1 MQKTFIYLTCLMLL
15 NGALFSQEDATT
27 EKTPLAFTHVNVI
40 DVTSGVTKSDM
51 TVLITGNRITEIGKT
66 TKSPIPKDAQI
77 VDASDKFMIPGL
89 WDMHVH
95 AVWPQ
100 YYEQFLKL
108 FIANGITA
116 FRETWGSLELAQQIR
131 DKMASGERPTQR
143 MVVAGNLVDG
153 PNPFW
158 PGSVVAANAEQGRA
172 VVDSLAEAGAAF
184 IKVYSKLSPETY
196 FAIGA
201 RAKEVGIPFAG
212 HVPFRVM
219 AAEASDAGQRTMEH
233 LLGILAGCSTE
244 EMQIMEESSN
254 AWQTLAAGDSAAFL
268 QMLYQIGQRKL
279 ETQSE
284 PKANMLFAKL
294 VENETW
300 QVPTLVAW
308 RGYRFTNDPA
318 FRNDPRMKY
327 LHKIMRAFWNPS
339 INPLMKIRS
348 EADWELGRRSYKQKL
363 EVVGMMDKAG
373 VPLLAGSD
381 TPNPYAFPGFG
392 LHDEL
397 ELLVEAGLSPLAA
410 LQAATLNPARFFGAT
425 DSLGAVEIG
434 KMADLVVLD
443 ENPLED
449 IRNTQKIYAVVANG
463 QLLQRQQ
470 LDALLAEVEAENSK
484 KSIAELMMKLIQ
496 ADGVDTANEKYRQMK
511 KETAKEYDFSEWELN
526 MLGYQL
532 LGTKKIKEAI
542 KIFQLNVEA
551 YPNSANVYDSLGEA
565 FMLNGDRELAIENYK
580 KSLELNPKNQNAVAK
595 LRELE
600 SITIKK

>member
-1 MQKTFIYLTCLMLL
+1 M
-15 NGALFSQEDATT
+15 
-27 EKTPLAFTHVNVI
+27 
-40 DVTSGVTKSDM
+40 
-51 TVLITGNRITEIGKT
+51 
-66 TKSPIPKDAQI
+66 
-77 VDASDKFMIPGL
+77 
-89 WDMHVH
+89 
-95 AVWPQ
+95 
-100 YYEQFLKL
+100 
-108 FIANGITA
+108 
-116 FRETWGSLELAQQIR
+116 
-131 DKMASGERPTQR
+131 
-143 MVVAGNLVDG
+143 
-153 PNPFW
+153 
-158 PGSVVAANAEQGRA
+158 VAANAEQGRA

-463 QLLQRQQ
+463 QLLERPQ

-511 KETAKEYDFSEWELN
+511 KESSKEYDFSEWELN

-565 FMLNGDRELAIENYK
+565 YMLNGDRELAIENYK
-580 KSLELNPKNQNAVAK
+580 KSLELNPKNQNAVTK

-600 SITIKK
+600 TNTMKK